1 MGWYQRDDYITVVNG
16 KEVFTK
22 KHIIERERYMMCI
35 IDRIETM
42 AAAAL
47 VFSIIALIAVLAG

>member
-1 MGWYQRDDYITVVNG
+1 MGWYERDDYITEVNG

-22 KHIIERERYMMCI
+22 KHVIERERYMMRI
-35 IDRIETM
+35 IDRIESM

-47 VFSIIALIAVLAG
+47 VFSIIALIKVLAG